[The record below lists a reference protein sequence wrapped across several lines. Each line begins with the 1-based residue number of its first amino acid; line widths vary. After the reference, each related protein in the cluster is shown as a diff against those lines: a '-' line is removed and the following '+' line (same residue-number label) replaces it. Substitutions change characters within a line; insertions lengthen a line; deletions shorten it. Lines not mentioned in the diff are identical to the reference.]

1 MYGLKKTIKS
11 QQQHYEPPDNVHIT
25 TNINLD
31 TIFPI
36 PNDNILPTNK
46 HNKNIQSS
54 MIETNL
60 SFSSSKSSN
69 LININEA
76 QQNNKRRR
84 RHHQLQYLKQY
95 PPIHY
100 PSTIYIT
107 QYNNHNKQSVDD
119 NKNSHI
125 LSNIKDRVYMHPKHI
140 SQLQSLTHQN
150 NIWSSSAI
158 SKYCP
163 LYPGIPVTKNT
174 SHSSSMDSISMHN
187 SNHNSTSTNSIT
199 VSYPFYSSDIVP
211 GLNSNNI
218 KTMDDTILCLTT
230 NASDE

>member
-1 MYGLKKTIKS
+1 
-11 QQQHYEPPDNVHIT
+11 
-25 TNINLD
+25 
-31 TIFPI
+31 
-36 PNDNILPTNK
+36 
-46 HNKNIQSS
+46 
-54 MIETNL
+54 MIETNV

-69 LININEA
+69 SINMNEA
-76 QQNNKRRR
+76 QQTNLRRR
-84 RHHQLQYLKQY
+84 RHHQLQYPKQY

-107 QYNNHNKQSVDD
+107 QYKNHNKQFVDD

-150 NIWSSSAI
+150 NIWYLSAI

-163 LYPGIPVTKNT
+163 LYPGILASKNV
-174 SHSSSMDSISMHN
+174 SQSSSMDSISMHN

-199 VSYPFYSSDIVP
+199 ASYPFYSSDIVP